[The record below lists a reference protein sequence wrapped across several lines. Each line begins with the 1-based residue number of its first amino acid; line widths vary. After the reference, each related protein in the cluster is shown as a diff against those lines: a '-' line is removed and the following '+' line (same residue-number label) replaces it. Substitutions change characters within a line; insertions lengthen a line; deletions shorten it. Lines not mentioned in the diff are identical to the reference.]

1 MEERENVSESI
12 FAEMTN
18 RQKLTGEGILMGFV
32 DTGIDYRSPA
42 FRNSDGTSRI
52 KYIWDQSISGNT
64 PEGYFYGSEYTKEMI
79 DAALRAPE
87 PEDIVPSQDINGHG
101 TFIASVSCASEESVA
116 GLTGI
121 APKADHRSR

>member
-1 MEERENVSESI
+1 MFQKAVNPPISLDYYGYETIPKLYTIMEERENVSESI

-52 KYIWDQSISGNT
+52 KYIWD
-64 PEGYFYGSEYTKEMI
+64 
-79 DAALRAPE
+79 
-87 PEDIVPSQDINGHG
+87 
-101 TFIASVSCASEESVA
+101 
-116 GLTGI
+116 
-121 APKADHRSR
+121 